1 MATIGDVAKAAGV
14 SRSTVSY
21 ALSGKRSI
29 SLDTQ
34 QRIER
39 AIRELDFTVN
49 AGARALATR
58 RTMALGLLV
67 HFDPD
72 EFAPAMLEYIL
83 PITTRARELGYD
95 ILMVTE
101 PDGAAALTR
110 VASSGMVDGLLLLS
124 VSTEDDRLP
133 ALRAARQPGAAIG
146 VPLDAA
152 GVDVVDLDF
161 GDAARVLIGH
171 LAGLGH
177 RRIGVITPPAH
188 VFERGGT
195 YGVRFRDAA
204 VQAAAALGLD
214 LAVQPAGATAQAM
227 EPMITR
233 FLDENPGLTALVVHS
248 DRAVA
253 MLPSILGRRGVAVPE
268 QLSVVS
274 LYSGEFARDFS
285 LPYTYVETGPSELGT
300 RVVERLVERI
310 EHPEHAEDP
319 AVRLLDARLVDRG
332 SAAPL

>member
-29 SLDTQ
+29 SLETQ
-34 QRIER
+34 QRIKD
-39 AIRELDFTVN
+39 AIRDLDFTVN

-72 EFAPAMLEYIL
+72 EFAPAMMEYIL

-95 ILMVTE
+95 ILMATE

-110 VASSGMVDGLLLLS
+110 VTSSEMVDGVILLS
-124 VSTEDDRLP
+124 VSTQDDRLP
-133 ALRAARQPGAAIG
+133 ALTAARQPGAAIG
-146 VPLDAA
+146 VPQDAA
-152 GVDVVDLDF
+152 GVDVFDLDF
-161 GDAARVLIGH
+161 RDAGRLLVEH
-171 LAGLGH
+171 LAALGH
-177 RRIGVITPPAH
+177 RRVGLITPPIH

-204 VQAAAALGLD
+204 VETAAARNVELSIRASET
-214 LAVQPAGATAQAM
+214 TAAAM
-227 EPMITR
+227 EPMVNT
-233 FLDENPGLTALVVHS
+233 FLDENPDLTALIVHS

-253 MLPSILGRRGVAVPE
+253 MLPSILGRRGISVPE

-285 LPYTYVETGPSELGT
+285 LPYTFVETGPTELGAQ
-300 RVVERLVERI
+300 VVERLVDRI
-310 EHPEHAEDP
+310 EHPERADAP
-319 AVRLLDARLVDRG
+319 AIRLLDARLVDRG
-332 SAAPL
+332 SAVAL